1 MTLAETEG
9 GANQAEGGAGAGDH
23 QDYQLI
29 SDEGSHRNTRLLFL
43 APRVLTTAGFIKT
56 SKQRKLSLPG
66 FTRLAALSQYVQG
79 SLWTNTAL
87 VTDIPL
93 LGRRNHFTAPLFMVT
108 SSSSQVLLVS
118 WSLTPCLHYI
128 SWSQL
133 LDRCARSESL
143 SHPELNCAEHE
154 QMRPERRP
162 PSD

>member
-43 APRVLTTAGFIKT
+43 ATRVLTTAGFIKT

-87 VTDIPL
+87 VTETDIPL
-93 LGRRNHFTAPLFMVT
+93 LGRRNHLT
-108 SSSSQVLLVS
+108 SLLHCS
-118 WSLTPCLHYI
+118 WSRAPQVKCCWCRGVSLHVYI
-128 SWSQL
+128 TSPGHNYWTDVPAL
-133 LDRCARSESL
+133 SL
-143 SHPELNCAEHE
+143 
-154 QMRPERRP
+154 
-162 PSD
+162 